1 MDTGLQHADA
11 NRSYYSQVKNILY
24 FVNLSLSPFMPFVA
38 GSRLVLAALAFFPIV
53 NAKDESLCEGHG
65 RNLFASTHYVP
76 TAVTS
81 SVTYCAPP
89 ETLLI
94 QQFDLAYF
102 AKNSSILFNISAAS
116 VVSWFQFTATIP
128 LTTKRLGI
136 QCQCFRQHSTQCVR
150 HAPLQFHH

>member
-1 MDTGLQHADA
+1 
-11 NRSYYSQVKNILY
+11 
-24 FVNLSLSPFMPFVA
+24 MPFVA

-65 RNLFASTHYVP
+65 RNLVASTHYVP

-116 VVSWFQFTATIP
+116 VVSCCFHITATIP
-128 LTTKRLGI
+128 HNQASRNPMSMFLPTFYSMCTARTP
-136 QCQCFRQHSTQCVR
+136 STSPLIS
-150 HAPLQFHH
+150 APY